1 LRIKH
6 NVLILYNMKKILV
19 LLVTIYSLLAV
30 ASCNS
35 YLNVN
40 NNVDTPDWVQPNLR
54 LAPILSGFVSN
65 YYDLRMV
72 GSMSQYFSG
81 SGTAGYTY
89 GSYMYYAPA
98 SDYAEVWKMVYFEW
112 GQNLEDMINDG
123 KRLNQPLYS
132 GIGLALKA
140 YGWYELTSLHG
151 EAPCKEFLDP
161 GRTVFDYDSQ
171 EYILGQSRMWAKQA
185 IAILSSPDATV
196 YPASL
201 SANDLMFQG
210 DRTKWLKFAYG
221 VLAKNYITV
230 SGKDPAFLDSAIW
243 AANNAMTS
251 YKDDATVRVAGG
263 TVSAQCNFWGV
274 LRGNLSNV
282 LTQSDYMVDV
292 MTGKVKYYDPNT
304 GNTVTN
310 GGVTQLMAKQYVT
323 DTLTLDPRAI
333 CYFGT
338 TDTMPGDL
346 TKINIKTYGF
356 KGTLPGQSCQVT
368 LFGTTTSPSVATSG
382 TGRWLFRDD
391 APYIVM
397 TYAELQFIKAE
408 AQYRKGLISDA
419 LATFKGAVA
428 ASEQTTANYI
438 VQGVPVKNS
447 SGKQTSVI
455 GDKISVGVFNTLAQA
470 YLNSKYVNN
479 LALSDF
485 ELAHIMM
492 QKYVALYPWG
502 LDTWNDLRRYQ
513 YDLRIGTSGVPENGV
528 SWTSTRTYY
537 KADTDPTRVY
547 KGFYLAS
554 ADVTNRRAPFVA
566 TNLGSPSYRLLPRYN
581 SEYVWNQ
588 AALSALTPISGLAPN
603 YNTSMVWFCL
613 PPK

>member
-1 LRIKH
+1 
-6 NVLILYNMKKILV
+6 MKKIL
-19 LLVTIYSLLAV
+19 ISLTVIFTLFVAV
-30 ASCNS
+30 SCNS
-35 YLNVN
+35 YLDVN

-54 LAPILSGFVSN
+54 LAPILSSFVSN

-72 GSMSQYFSG
+72 GSMCQYFSG
-81 SGTAGYTY
+81 SGTTGSTY
-89 GSYMYYAPA
+89 GSSMYYAQA
-98 SDYAEVWKMVYFEW
+98 TDYAEVWKMVYYEW

-123 KRLNQPLYS
+123 KTLNQPLFA

-151 EAPCKEFLDP
+151 DAPCKEFLDP

-171 EYILGQSRMWAKQA
+171 DYIFSQSRMWAKQA
-185 IAILSSPDATV
+185 IAILSNADATT

-201 SANDLMFQG
+201 ATNDLMYQG
-210 DRTKWLKFAYG
+210 NRTKWLKFAYG
-221 VLAKNYITV
+221 VLAKNYITI
-230 SGKDPAFLDSAIW
+230 SGKNSAYLDSAIW

-251 YKDDATVRVAGG
+251 SGDDATVRVGGG
-263 TVSAQCNFWGV
+263 TVSAQCNFFGI
-274 LRGNLSNV
+274 LRSNLYNT
-282 LTQSDYMVDV
+282 LTQSDYMVDI

-304 GNTVTN
+304 GNTVTSGN
-310 GGVTQLMAKQYVT
+310 VTQLMAKQYVT

-346 TKINIKTYGF
+346 TKINVKTYRF
-356 KGTLPGQSCQVT
+356 TGTLPGQACQVT
-368 LFGTTTSPSVATSG
+368 LFGTTAAPSATTSG
-382 TGRWLFRDD
+382 TGRWLFRDN

-428 ASEQTTANYI
+428 ASEQTTATYI
-438 VQGVPVKNS
+438 VQGTAVKNS
-447 SGKQTSVI
+447 SNKQTSVI
-455 GDKISVGVFNTLAQA
+455 GDKISAGVFNTLSQA

-513 YDLRIGTSGVPENGV
+513 YDLKLNASGIPDNVV
-528 SWTSTRTYY
+528 SWTSTKTYY
-537 KADTDPTRVY
+537 KVDTDPARVY
-547 KGFYLAS
+547 KGFYLES
-554 ADVTNRRAPFVA
+554 ADVTNRRGAFA
-566 TNLGSPSYRLLPRYN
+566 TTNLGSPSYRLLPRYN

-588 AALSALTPISGLAPN
+588 SALAALKPISGLAAN
-603 YNTSMVWFCL
+603 YNTSMVWFCI
-613 PPK
+613 PPQ